1 MDLGTSR
8 MKEKSRQYLG
18 VWLTAA
24 AVVLAMAVLA
34 VEYGFARR
42 VWGPGNLHIL
52 EIAAA
57 GIYWMGKI
65 YSWSITPRRDFRWPR
80 IGPDIGFLL
89 LLVLGLWLG
98 PVGAANHF
106 AARTIRIG
114 VFHVYLFTIA
124 ALHLG
129 RFVVA
134 AAAAGRTPTR
144 VLLISFLAIII
155 TGALLLMLPAAH
167 RGEGLSFTDAMF
179 TATSA
184 TCVTGLVVQDTGG
197 DFTRLGQSVILVL
210 MQVGGLGIMIFG
222 SLFALLLGS
231 RLTLKETVAMRD
243 IMHEQSPGRIGRIVV
258 FICVF
263 TFVLEAIGALG
274 LYGMWQTDSQR
285 GGQIY
290 KSIFHAVSAFCN
302 AGFFLQPDSL
312 ESYRASAR
320 VYLIVAPLILIGG
333 LGFPVLENLWGL
345 LLGFLRKGK
354 TRSAN
359 DIKTVRLSLHSKIV
373 LSTSLVLLLSGF
385 VLLLVLEWIRPEGR
399 SAGCTSIACLDA
411 LFNSITARTAGF
423 DTVCTKDLSAASK
436 LVLIFL
442 MSVGGSPSSTAGGVK
457 TVTLA
462 VMVLAIVA
470 TIKRRRE
477 VQIFHR
483 TIPVMVVRRAAT
495 MILLYGLL
503 LWLLALMLTITEH
516 SLGVD
521 MLDLLFEVAS
531 ALGTVGLST
540 GVTGH
545 LTVAGK
551 WVIIFAMFVGRLGP
565 LSLLAALTFNAQPI
579 HYEYPA
585 EPLVVG

>member
-1 MDLGTSR
+1 MT
-8 MKEKSRQYLG
+8 
-18 VWLTAA
+18 
-24 AVVLAMAVLA
+24 AVVLTLSLLA
-34 VEYGFARR
+34 VEYGFTRR
-42 VWGPGNLHIL
+42 IWGPGNLHIL
-52 EIAAA
+52 EITAAC
-57 GIYWMGKI
+57 IYWAGKI
-65 YSWSITPRRDFRWPR
+65 YSWAVTPRRDFHWSL
-80 IGPDIGFLL
+80 IVPDIGFLSL
-89 LLVLGLWLG
+89 LILGLWIG
-98 PVGAANHF
+98 PLVAANHF
-106 AARTIRIG
+106 TARTIRTA
-114 VFHVYLFTIA
+114 VFHIYLFTIA

-144 VLLISFLAIII
+144 ILLISFLTIII

-167 RGEGLSFTDAMF
+167 RGKELSFTDAVF

-184 TCVTGLVVQDTGG
+184 TCVTGLIVQDTGG

-210 MQVGGLGIMIFG
+210 IQVGGLGIMIFG

-258 FICVF
+258 FICLF
-263 TFVLEAIGALG
+263 TFTLEILGAIG
-274 LYGMWQTDSQR
+274 LYGMWQTDAQR

-302 AGFFLQPDSL
+302 AGFSLQKDNL
-312 ESYRASAR
+312 ESYRACAR
-320 VYLIVAPLILIGG
+320 VYLIVAPLIIIGG
-333 LGFPVLENLWGL
+333 FGFPVLENLWAL
-345 LLGFLRKGK
+345 LLDFLRKRK
-354 TRSAN
+354 TQVTN
-359 DIKTVRLSLHSKIV
+359 EIKTVRLSLHSKIV
-373 LSTSLVLLLSGF
+373 LSTSLILLSSGF
-385 VLLLVLEWIRPEGR
+385 VMLLVLEWIRPDVSSKDFTGF
-399 SAGCTSIACLDA
+399 ACLDA
-411 LFNSITARTAGF
+411 LFNSVTARTAGF

-442 MSVGGSPSSTAGGVK
+442 MSIGGSPSSTAGGIK

-462 VMVLAIVA
+462 VMVLAIIA
-470 TIKRRRE
+470 TIKRRQE
-477 VQIFHR
+477 VQIFRR
-483 TIPVMVVRRAAT
+483 TIPVMIVRRAAT

-503 LWLLALMLTITEH
+503 LWMLTLMLTITEH

-545 LTVAGK
+545 LTVGGK
-551 WVIIFAMFVGRLGP
+551 WVIILAMFVGRLGP
-565 LSLLAALTFNAQPI
+565 LSLLAALTFNARPV

>member
-1 MDLGTSR
+1 MDLATSKI
-8 MKEKSRQYLG
+8 KEKSRQYLG

-24 AVVLAMAVLA
+24 AVVLALAVLA

-57 GIYWMGKI
+57 CFYWVGKI
-65 YSWSITPRRDFRWPR
+65 YTWSVTPRRDFHWSR

-98 PVGAANHF
+98 PVVAANHF
-106 AARTIRIG
+106 AARTIRLA

-124 ALHLG
+124 ALHMG
-129 RFVVA
+129 RFVV
-134 AAAAGRTPTR
+134 AAAGRTPTR
-144 VLLISFLAIII
+144 VLLISFLTIIV

-167 RGEGLSFTDAMF
+167 RGEGLSFTDAVF

-210 MQVGGLGIMIFG
+210 MQIGGLGIMIFG

-258 FICVF
+258 FICIF
-263 TFVLEAIGALG
+263 TFALEALGAIG
-274 LYGMWQTDSQR
+274 LYGMWQTDAQR
-285 GGQIY
+285 GGQTF

-302 AGFFLQPDSL
+302 AGFSLQTDSL
-312 ESYRASAR
+312 ESYRACAR
-320 VYLIVAPLILIGG
+320 VYGIIAPLIIIGG
-333 LGFPVLENLWGL
+333 FGFPVLENLWNL
-345 LLGFLRKGK
+345 LLNFLRKRK
-354 TRSAN
+354 AQSA
-359 DIKTVRLSLHSKIV
+359 DEIKSVRLSLHSKIV
-373 LSTSLVLLLSGF
+373 LSTSVVLVLSGF
-385 VLLLVLEWIRPEGR
+385 VMLLVLERIRPDGTSEGFI
-399 SAGCTSIACLDA
+399 GIACLDA

-442 MSVGGSPSSTAGGVK
+442 MSVGGSPSSTAGGIK

-462 VMVLAIVA
+462 VMILAIIA

-483 TIPVMVVRRAAT
+483 TIPVMIVRRAAT

-503 LWLLALMLTITEH
+503 LWLLTLMLTITEH
-516 SLGVD
+516 SVGVD

-531 ALGTVGLST
+531 ALGTVGLSS

-545 LTVAGK
+545 LTLAGK

-565 LSLLAALTFNAQPI
+565 LSLLAALTFNARPV